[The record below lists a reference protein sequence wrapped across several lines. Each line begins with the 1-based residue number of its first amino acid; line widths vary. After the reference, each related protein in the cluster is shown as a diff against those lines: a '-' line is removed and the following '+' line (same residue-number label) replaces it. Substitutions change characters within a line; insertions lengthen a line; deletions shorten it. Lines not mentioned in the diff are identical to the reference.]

1 MILLALIFYATL
13 KRKDFN
19 KFVLLKKNQ
28 AALFVTEKYKTDSN
42 IYIATK

>member
-1 MILLALIFYATL
+1 MQLWKEKILINLYCE
-13 KRKDFN
+13 
-19 KFVLLKKNQ
+19 KKNQ